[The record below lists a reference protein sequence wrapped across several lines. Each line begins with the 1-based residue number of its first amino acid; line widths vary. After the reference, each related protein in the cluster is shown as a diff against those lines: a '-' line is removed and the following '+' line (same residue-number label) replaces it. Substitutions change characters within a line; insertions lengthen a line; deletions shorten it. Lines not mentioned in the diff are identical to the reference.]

1 MGRFIAAVFVGLFA
15 AWSVS
20 FASPE
25 SGDTQALQDTWKL
38 VSCVANGVPQTADM
52 QWIVS
57 GNQYTVRLNGQSA
70 AVPYVFKLDPKQKHI
85 DVVHHDTPA
94 GTYGGRFKGIYD
106 VEGDTLKVC
115 YDLKGQKYPT
125 SFEAPRGSAQVLYEF
140 QRAGK
145 K

>member
-1 MGRFIAAVFVGLFA
+1 MRRLKIVLFIGLIA

-25 SGDTQALQDTWKL
+25 SDDTQALQGTWKL
-38 VSCVANGVPQTADM
+38 VSCVANGGPQTADM

-57 GNQYTVRLNGQSA
+57 GNQYTVRLNGQSEG
-70 AVPYVFKLDPKQKHI
+70 VPYVFKLDTKQKHI
-85 DVVHHDTPA
+85 DAVHHDTPA

-106 VEGDTLKVC
+106 VQENTLRVC

-125 SFEAPRGSAQVLYEF
+125 SFDAPRGCTQVLYEF
-140 QRAGK
+140 QRAGGN
-145 K
+145 